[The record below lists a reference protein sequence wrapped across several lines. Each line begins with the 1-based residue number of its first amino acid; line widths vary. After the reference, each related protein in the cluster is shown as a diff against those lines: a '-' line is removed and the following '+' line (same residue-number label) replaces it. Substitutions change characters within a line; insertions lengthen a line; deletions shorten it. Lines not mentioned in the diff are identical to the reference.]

1 MYLKY
6 GCAVI
11 LLTIFLTACTNKQ
24 QLQSEIIS
32 SNYSITQETTFSQET
47 MSQEGLFR
55 LADNSKDCTKMVQES
70 YSPKDIFQ
78 NSGIGLYFSA
88 RAHSGYHETIDSVN
102 EKLKIECL
110 RYKDN
115 GDYYAVYLPKE
126 GGRVYT
132 FFSKEDNYLLSHS
145 LYQCEPLDMSAFQR
159 LKKGDTFADVLA
171 IDPAIRKCLAQGVLC
186 NLFSTGDYDY
196 TVHMFYDKILLI
208 VYNRNPN
215 AETPNQITIDRLQW
229 FDNGQINLDKPNSL
243 ICGTY
248 DYTILPQ
255 DYIQ

>member
-55 LADNSKDCTKMVQES
+55 LADNSKDCTKMVQEF
-70 YSPKDIFQ
+70 YSLKDIFQ

-132 FFSKEDNYLLSHS
+132 FFQKRIIICCHIACISASH
-145 LYQCEPLDMSAFQR
+145 
-159 LKKGDTFADVLA
+159 
-171 IDPAIRKCLAQGVLC
+171 
-186 NLFSTGDYDY
+186 
-196 TVHMFYDKILLI
+196 
-208 VYNRNPN
+208 
-215 AETPNQITIDRLQW
+215 W
-229 FDNGQINLDKPNSL
+229 
-243 ICGTY
+243 ICPHFK
-248 DYTILPQ
+248 D
-255 DYIQ
+255 